1 LPKGEGDVD
10 DGNGKAGRELL
21 RRFVRCL
28 LRRDASVAQDLGRN
42 APTHHADCNT
52 AYSVLEDFP
61 KASSFLAT
69 ARIFRTI
76 EDIYVLGPETSAR
89 YSFKTKRWIEG
100 AAKDIRGAAWNCDGL
115 VRHYL
120 HKDLGA
126 GRDFLQSLEEWLCR
140 LVEQGNRILISVA
153 CSITGGFDLELTSE
167 QWDSIKHGH
176 WLIIEAQHNF
186 RDLGVFQYCFEFNG
200 AEVGTLLAVRVPVD
214 RSGHSEKQVVFDG
227 PWADLTICS

>member
-21 RRFVRCL
+21 RRFMRCL

-42 APTHHADCNT
+42 APTHRADCNA

-76 EDIYVLGPETSAR
+76 EDIYVLGSETTAQ
-89 YSFKTKRWIEG
+89 YSFKTKRWSDG
-100 AAKDIRGAAWNCDGL
+100 SAKDIRGAAWNCDGL
-115 VRHYL
+115 VRHHL
-120 HKDLGA
+120 QKDLGA
-126 GRDFLQSLEEWLCR
+126 GRDFLQSLEAWLCR
-140 LVEQGNRILISVA
+140 FVEQDKGILLSVA

-167 QWDSIKHGH
+167 QSHSIKRGH
-176 WLIIEAQHNF
+176 WVIIEAQYNF
-186 RDLGVFQYCFEFNG
+186 PDHGAFQYCFEFNG